1 MFHSLGFDNIIS
13 SLHES
18 ALRITYGN
26 RSSSFKDLL
35 KKGNSVSIHQRN
47 IQALAT
53 EIFKV
58 KNNIAPEIMKEL
70 FAPKISPYGLRNNNS
85 FKRRRV
91 NSVWYGSLCL
101 PNYFADF
108 IFIYLKTNFSL
119 KKIDNNS

>member
-18 ALRITYGN
+18 ALRITYSN

-58 KNNIAPEIMKEL
+58 KNNIAPEIMK
-70 FAPKISPYGLRNNNS
+70 
-85 FKRRRV
+85 
-91 NSVWYGSLCL
+91 
-101 PNYFADF
+101 
-108 IFIYLKTNFSL
+108 
-119 KKIDNNS
+119 